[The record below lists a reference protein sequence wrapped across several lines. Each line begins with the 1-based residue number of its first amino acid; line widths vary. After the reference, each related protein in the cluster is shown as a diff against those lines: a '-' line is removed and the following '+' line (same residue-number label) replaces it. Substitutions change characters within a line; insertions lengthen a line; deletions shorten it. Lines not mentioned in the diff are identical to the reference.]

1 MKILLSE
8 VSTQE
13 DRETFLMMMHRQ
25 DPNDRGCTDDF
36 FCLGKFKACSIEDA
50 RKQLAEVADKLPDAG
65 SGYKYYVS
73 DYNEMMDDGGKVFDN
88 LQSLVSR
95 FIIAST
101 CPSSRQFRRTQR
113 KRTW

>member
-50 RKQLAEVADKLPDAG
+50 RKQLAEVVDKLPDAG
-65 SGYKYYVS
+65 SEYKYYVS
-73 DYNEMMDDGGKVFDN
+73 DYNEVMDDGSRVSDN

-95 FIIAST
+95 FIVAST
-101 CPSSRQFRRTQR
+101 FPSHKQLNRNQR